1 MFENLWQNTC
11 VGFSLLIKL
20 QSWAC
25 TFTEKETQLFCGI
38 FKNCFF
44 MEHLLSLLL
53 KFRDTKQL
61 RKRQESVN
69 YIWKNPVLKKL
80 LEDIRWSRSQECSII
95 ILWQNVSR
103 IFEYW
108 EFIFIGIYNCI
119 YFQWT
124 SPDQRNNLCNSICG
138 KLSIW
143 VPLSFEFNVRLV
155 ALYNRFFFY
164 VWKALYARSCST
176 KGAAHTSFIW
186 R

>member
-1 MFENLWQNTC
+1 
-11 VGFSLLIKL
+11 
-20 QSWAC
+20 
-25 TFTEKETQLFCGI
+25 
-38 FKNCFF
+38 
-44 MEHLLSLLL
+44 MEHLLNLLL
-53 KFRDTKQL
+53 KFRNTKQL

-69 YIWKNPVLKKL
+69 YIWKNPVLKKF
-80 LEDIRWSRSQECSII
+80 LEDIRWTRSQECSII

-138 KLSIW
+138 KLSVW

-164 VWKALYARSCST
+164 VWKVLYARSCST
-176 KGAAHTSFIW
+176 KGVAHTSFIW